1 MTRRRRR
8 PEPHYETHPRDRLFR
23 DGARTLSDAEL
34 LEILLRNGCPG
45 STTKQLAR
53 ELLAEYGSLVGL
65 SNVDRAFLHRHGIG
79 RAKAATIIAA
89 FEIARRVAREKMP
102 RRDLLDRPETVASYL
117 SLRYSQEDQE
127 TMGALFLDVRNRLI
141 GEREIYRGTLSRVA
155 VEPRAIMR
163 EALMRS
169 ASGFILFHT
178 HPSGDPTPSGEDL
191 TFTRRMAEAG
201 DVVGVE
207 LLDHLILG
215 SAGRW
220 VSLERRGAW

>member
-8 PEPHYETHPRDRLFR
+8 PDRRGQARERLFR
-23 DGARTLSDAEL
+23 DGTRALSDAEL

-53 ELLAEYGSLVGL
+53 ELLAEYGSLIGL
-65 SNVDRAFLHRHGIG
+65 SGVDRAFLHRHGIG
-79 RAKAATIIAA
+79 RAKAATMIAA
-89 FEIARRVAREKMP
+89 FEIARRVAKERMP
-102 RRDLLDRPETVASYL
+102 RRDLLDRPDAVACYL
-117 SLRYSQEDQE
+117 SLRYAQGDQE

-141 GEREIYRGTLSRVA
+141 GESEVYRGTLSRAA
-155 VEPRAIMR
+155 VEPRAIMK

-178 HPSGDPTPSGEDL
+178 HPSGDPSPSGEDL

-201 DVVGVE
+201 ELVGVK
-207 LLDHLILG
+207 LLDHIILG
-215 SAGRW
+215 STGRW
-220 VSLERRGAW
+220 VSLGRRGAW